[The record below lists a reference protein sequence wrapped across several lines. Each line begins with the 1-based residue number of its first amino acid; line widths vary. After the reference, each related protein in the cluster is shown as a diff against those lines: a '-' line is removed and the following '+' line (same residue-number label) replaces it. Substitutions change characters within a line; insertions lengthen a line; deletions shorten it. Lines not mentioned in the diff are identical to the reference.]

1 MTMRARK
8 PILLYCADPE
18 LLSAM
23 AFALRLHDYDVAA
36 VHAIQDAMG
45 LAGGEDADFRCGV
58 LMHAHQA
65 DPAGRLIHLLLESD
79 VHVPLLL
86 VDRAGDLAPVRY
98 ADMVLYGRNTT
109 MAHILSALRLLC
121 RQKREPKPRSAA

>member
-1 MTMRARK
+1 MRARK

-23 AFALRLHDYDVAA
+23 AFALRLHEYDVTA
-36 VHAIQDAMG
+36 VHEIHDAMA
-45 LAGGEDADFRCGV
+45 LARGEDAAFRCAV
-58 LMHAHQA
+58 LLHAQQA
-65 DPAGRLIHLLLESD
+65 DLAGRLIHLLLEGD
-79 VHVPLLL
+79 AHIPLLL

-98 ADMVLYGRNTT
+98 ADMVLYGSNTT

-121 RQKREPKPRSAA
+121 RQKRGPKPRIPA